1 MLKLNIIEL
10 EIKILINQIKN
21 RKINENMYIYN
32 IQIYYK

>member
-21 RKINENMYIYN
+21 RKINENAYIYN
-32 IQIYYK
+32 INII